1 MGFRFTKRAN
11 LSVHSFGVLA
21 ETKKKTSTHKPKM
34 LVELTINLV

>member
-21 ETKKKTSTHKPKM
+21 EIKKKDQHHKPKV
-34 LVELTINLV
+34 LVTVK